1 MRDLSL
7 GITGVR
13 SPARVDSTIS
23 PRLPGTVDPEN
34 KTVPAIDKET
44 AIEIPRFY
52 KYVFLSIFLLAEM
65 TIAGWSLLYMSI
77 EDLTYRWFFIN
88 LAFSAPVIIVL
99 VTLTYVLIRRTVLRT
114 LEAKEALRRSE
125 SFLKGIT
132 DVANDAII
140 IVDPTGMIGFC
151 NPAGEKM
158 FGYLGRKLLGKD
170 IGVIFAA
177 QQRDPVRECF
187 ISSNKEHVGPRNGG
201 TMELAGLR
209 RDGAEFPIEI
219 SISTV
224 QTRGKL
230 GTEVIV
236 RDITER
242 KLAQETIEKQAE
254 ELRTLIEVAAHE
266 LRHPATIFRGYS
278 HLLLMQRNAM
288 DSGDVQDALTGMD
301 EAASRIA
308 RLVNDM
314 FDVSCIER
322 GKMDVKRE
330 EVHPSE
336 LIDKAVKEMGVKGCN
351 REFVL
356 PAFDQ
361 DALLGADQER
371 MHQVLLILL
380 DNADKFSPMETN
392 VEIWHERNN
401 GQVVFHV
408 ADRGPGIPEADA
420 EAIFE
425 RFYQGED
432 VAHHSM
438 HGMGLGLYIAR
449 TIVDAHGGWIKVEPR
464 AGGGSDFCFGI
475 PAEVY
480 PESLAQ

>member
-1 MRDLSL
+1 MRDL
-7 GITGVR
+7 GISITNRGAA
-13 SPARVDSTIS
+13 ARVDSSIS

-34 KTVPAIDKET
+34 GTAPVVDKET

-77 EDLTYRWFFIN
+77 EDLPYRWFFIN
-88 LAFSAPVIIVL
+88 LAFSTPVIIAL
-99 VTLTYVLIRRTVLRT
+99 VILTYVLIRRTVLRT

-140 IVDPTGMIGFC
+140 IVDRTGMIEFC

-158 FGYLGRKLLGKD
+158 FGYLDRKLLGKD
-170 IGVIFAA
+170 IEVIFAER
-177 QQRDPVRECF
+177 QRDPLRECF
-187 ISSNKEHVGPRNGG
+187 TSSNKENSGPGDGG
-201 TMELAGLR
+201 TMELTGLR
-209 RDGAEFPIEI
+209 RDGAEFPVEI
-219 SISTV
+219 SISTA
-224 QTRGKL
+224 QTRGS

-254 ELRTLIEVAAHE
+254 ELRNLIDVAAHE

-288 DSGDVQDALTGMD
+288 DSRDVSVALMGMD
-301 EAASRIA
+301 EAAARIA

-322 GKMDVKRE
+322 GKMDVKRGMF
-330 EVHPSE
+330 HPNK
-336 LIDKAVKEMGVKGCN
+336 LIVKAVEEMGVKGCE
-351 REFVL
+351 RDFIV

-361 DALLGADQER
+361 DALISADLER
-371 MHQVLLILL
+371 LQQVLLILL
-380 DNADKFSPMETN
+380 DNADKFSPVGAN

-408 ADRGPGIPEADA
+408 ADRGPGIPDADR

-432 VAHHSM
+432 IAHHSM
-438 HGMGLGLYIAR
+438 RGMGLGLYIAK
-449 TIVDAHGGWIKVEPR
+449 TIVNAHGGWIKAVPR
-464 AGGGSDFCFGI
+464 AGGGSDICFGI
-475 PAEVY
+475 PAEAC